1 MSVQPENDPQ
11 LSGYDPQT
19 WKDERRKKLERRKRD
34 RQRQVSRKTELH
46 GKRRFT
52 DEDFDE

>member
-19 WKDERRKKLERRKRD
+19 WKDERRKKLERRKKD
-34 RQRQVSRKTELH
+34 RQRQVARRTELH